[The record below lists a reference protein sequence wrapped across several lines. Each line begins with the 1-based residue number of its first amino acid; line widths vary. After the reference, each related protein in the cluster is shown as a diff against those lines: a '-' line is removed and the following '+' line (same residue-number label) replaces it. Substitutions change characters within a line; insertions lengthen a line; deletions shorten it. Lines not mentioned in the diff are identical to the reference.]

1 MAVPGFLKITHY
13 QCSGCRG
20 SFGAGESC
28 AKCVPVCLHG
38 IPMCQLVI
46 RSGSRSFKSWLRL
59 QLRHRQE
66 DREVADKI
74 WALVFQAVPLFLL
87 VLLES

>member
-1 MAVPGFLKITHY
+1 MSSGGWRHGVPLSVYMAFPL
-13 QCSGCRG
+13 S
-20 SFGAGESC
+20 
-28 AKCVPVCLHG
+28 
-38 IPMCQLVI
+38 QLAI
-46 RSGSRSFKSWLRL
+46 RSGPRSFKSWLRL

-74 WALVFQAVPLFLL
+74 WAPVFQEVPLFLP